1 MASNNRFQW
10 LTKKAWDVST
20 SAISKVQE
28 NSYVLADWS
37 KVQFEE
43 YLDSQKP
50 LDDENWFGRAA
61 QACEQLSDCV
71 INEIGWTNKA
81 VSAASGKL
89 AGAAVPVSFFSVAA
103 LAGTAST
110 GTAIGSLSGAAFTSS
125 ALAWIGGSV
134 AMGTLVVGG
143 ATIAGAVAAPFA
155 VKPLANKYILG
166 QTRKINELNQS
177 EKQLV
182 DACSALAIGLRQA
195 EKGEL
200 TLTAREAVALNE
212 DALAPLVEKASEVLL
227 ISQEWPIMQRR
238 SYRNTFTELSFVRG
252 FAKYTS
258 TLSEPLM
265 VGIGSALLFNLLS
278 DGPHEFTLAEQ
289 DMLDA
294 IRRSSNELSEMT
306 NEEIAEHVQAFSPAQ
321 LQGFKNNVKGIAHE
335 LQFARAENGD
345 GDEFRVELF
354 EATNHPGADV
364 QIINMETGE
373 IREFQLKATSYG
385 AYVEAH
391 FEKYEDTPAMT
402 TSEVAEEYGF
412 ASTEISNEQLSR
424 DFDSVTEKLSSDA
437 EAEILDTVAFAGI
450 VSLARNVRVLLNGQA
465 MSEEARKAAVK
476 RSMQAGLIAGITEL
490 II

>member
-1 MASNNRFQW
+1 MVSNNRFQW
-10 LTKKAWDVST
+10 LADKAWNVS
-20 SAISKVQE
+20 SRAISRVQE
-28 NSYVLADWS
+28 NSYALADWS

-50 LDDENWFGRAA
+50 LDEANWFGRAA
-61 QACEQLSDCV
+61 YACEQLSDCV
-71 INEIGWTNKA
+71 VNESGWTNKA
-81 VSAASGKL
+81 VSVASGKL

-143 ATIAGAVAAPFA
+143 AAIAGAVAAPFA
-155 VKPLANKYILG
+155 VKPLADKYLLG
-166 QTRKINELNQS
+166 QTRKLDQLSQS

-200 TLTAREAVALNE
+200 TLTAKEAASLND

-227 ISQEWPIMQRR
+227 VSQEWPIMQRR
-238 SYRNTFTELSFVRG
+238 WYRNAFTELSFARG
-252 FAKYTS
+252 FAKQTA
-258 TLSEPLM
+258 TLTEPLV
-265 VGIGSALLFNLLS
+265 VGVGSALLFNLLS

-294 IRRSSNELSEMT
+294 IRRSSNDLSEMT
-306 NEEIAEHVQAFSPAQ
+306 NEEIADHVQAFSPAQ

-335 LQFARAENGD
+335 LQFARAVNNN

-364 QIINMETGE
+364 QIINMETAE
-373 IREFQLKATSYG
+373 VREFQLKATSYG

-391 FEKYEDTPAMT
+391 FEKYDDTPAMT
-402 TSEVAEEYGF
+402 TSEVAEEHGF
-412 ASTEISNEQLSR
+412 ASTGISNEQLSR
-424 DFDSVTEKLSSDA
+424 DFDSTTEKLSSDA
-437 EAEILDTVAFAGI
+437 EPEILDTVAFAGI
-450 VSLARNVRVLLNGQA
+450 VSLARNVRVLLHGDA
-465 MSEEARKAAVK
+465 MSDEARKTAVK
-476 RSMQAGLIAGITEL
+476 RNMQAGLIAGITEL

>member
-1 MASNNRFQW
+1 MASNNRFKW
-10 LTKKAWDVST
+10 LTDKAWNVS
-20 SAISKVQE
+20 SNAISKVQE
-28 NSYVLADWS
+28 NSYALADWS

-50 LDDENWFGRAA
+50 LEEANWFSRAA
-61 QACEQLSDCV
+61 YACEQLSDCV
-71 INEIGWTNKA
+71 VNESGWTSKA
-81 VSAASGKL
+81 VSVASGKL

-143 ATIAGAVAAPFA
+143 AAVAGAVAAPFA
-155 VKPLANKYILG
+155 VKPLANKYLLG
-166 QTRKINELNQS
+166 QTRKLEDLS
-177 EKQLV
+177 EPEKQLV

-195 EKGEL
+195 EKGGLAL
-200 TLTAREAVALNE
+200 TPKEASALNE
-212 DALAPLVEKASEVLL
+212 DAFAPLVEKASEVLL
-227 ISQEWPIMQRR
+227 ISQVWPIMQRR
-238 SYRNTFTELSFVRG
+238 WYRNAFTELSFIRG
-252 FAKYTS
+252 FAKHKS
-258 TLSEPLM
+258 TLTEPLV
-265 VGIGSALLFNLLS
+265 VGLGSALIFNLLS

-294 IRRSSNELSEMT
+294 IRRSSNDLSEMT
-306 NEEIAEHVQAFSPAQ
+306 NEEIAEHVQAFSPAE

-335 LQFARAENGD
+335 LQFARAENSD

-364 QIINMETGE
+364 QVINVETGE

-412 ASTEISNEQLSR
+412 TSTGISNEQLSR
-424 DFDSVTEKLSSDA
+424 DFDSTTEKLASDA
-437 EAEILDTVAFAGI
+437 EPEILDTIAFAGI
-450 VSLARNVRVLLNGQA
+450 VSLARNVRVLLDGSVL
-465 MSEEARKAAVK
+465 SEEARKTAVK

>member
-1 MASNNRFQW
+1 
-10 LTKKAWDVST
+10 
-20 SAISKVQE
+20 
-28 NSYVLADWS
+28 
-37 KVQFEE
+37 
-43 YLDSQKP
+43 
-50 LDDENWFGRAA
+50 
-61 QACEQLSDCV
+61 
-71 INEIGWTNKA
+71 
-81 VSAASGKL
+81 
-89 AGAAVPVSFFSVAA
+89 
-103 LAGTAST
+103 
-110 GTAIGSLSGAAFTSS
+110 
-125 ALAWIGGSV
+125 
-134 AMGTLVVGG
+134 
-143 ATIAGAVAAPFA
+143 
-155 VKPLANKYILG
+155 
-166 QTRKINELNQS
+166 
-177 EKQLV
+177 
-182 DACSALAIGLRQA
+182 
-195 EKGEL
+195 
-200 TLTAREAVALNE
+200 
-212 DALAPLVEKASEVLL
+212 
-227 ISQEWPIMQRR
+227 
-238 SYRNTFTELSFVRG
+238 
-252 FAKYTS
+252 
-258 TLSEPLM
+258 M
-265 VGIGSALLFNLLS
+265 VGIGSALFFNLLS

-402 TSEVAEEYGF
+402 TSEVAEQYDF

-424 DFDSVTEKLSSDA
+424 DFDNVTEKLSSDA
-437 EAEILDTVAFAGI
+437 EARILDTVAFAGI

>member
-1 MASNNRFQW
+1 MASSNRFQW
-10 LTKKAWDVST
+10 LTDKALNVSS

-28 NSYVLADWS
+28 NSYALADWS

-50 LDDENWFGRAA
+50 LDDTNWFGRAA

-71 INEIGWTNKA
+71 VNESGWTNKA
-81 VSAASGKL
+81 VSVASGKL

-125 ALAWIGGSV
+125 ALAWIGGGV

-143 ATIAGAVAAPFA
+143 AAIAGAVAAPFA
-155 VKPLANKYILG
+155 VKPLANKYFLG
-166 QTRKINELNQS
+166 QTRKLDELSQA

-200 TLTAREAVALNE
+200 KLTAKEAAALNE

-227 ISQEWPIMQRR
+227 VSQDWPIMQRR
-238 SYRNTFTELSFVRG
+238 WYRNAFTELSFVRG
-252 FAKYTS
+252 FAKQTS
-258 TLSEPLM
+258 SLNEPLM
-265 VGIGSALLFNLLS
+265 VGVGSALIFNLLS

-289 DMLDA
+289 DILDA

-306 NEEIAEHVQAFSPAQ
+306 NEEIAEHVQTFSPAQ

-335 LQFARAENGD
+335 LQFARAENND

-391 FEKYEDTPAMT
+391 FEKYEDTPVMT
-402 TSEVAEEYGF
+402 TSEVAEEHGF

-424 DFDSVTEKLSSDA
+424 DFDSTTEKLSSDA
-437 EAEILDTVAFAGI
+437 EPEILDTVAFAGI
-450 VSLARNVRVLLNGQA
+450 VSLARNVRVLLSGEA

-476 RSMQAGLIAGITEL
+476 RSMQAGLIAGLTEL